1 MLELRM
7 SVICKKCG
15 EVGRVI
21 DTRRHGETMWRRRE
35 CCGERWTTIE
45 GGNSHEEVKSLRAS
59 VEKYRNM
66 IGGVRAA
73 LAGKE

>member
-1 MLELRM
+1 M
-7 SVICKKCG
+7 SVNCPKCKNI
-15 EVGRVI
+15 GRVI
-21 DTRRHGETMWRRRE
+21 DTRRHGDTMWRRRE

-45 GGNSHEEVKSLRAS
+45 GGDSHQELKMLRAS

-73 LAGKE
+73 LGGKE

>member
-1 MLELRM
+1 M
-7 SVICKKCG
+7 SVLCKACG

-35 CCGERWTTIE
+35 CCGDRWTTIE
-45 GGNSHEEVKSLRAS
+45 GGDNVELKELRAQ
-59 VEKYRNM
+59 VARYRNM

-73 LAGKE
+73 LAGQK